1 MPTDKPTLDD
11 VICFLVLV
19 ALIATLLFLPAILL

>member
-11 VICFLVLV
+11 IIGFLALV
-19 ALIATLLFLPAILL
+19 ALIATLLFLPAFP